1 MVFEAF
7 IPGLLQNCLSLLG
20 SAPFRF
26 QTGNSEY
33 L

>member
-7 IPGLLQNCLSLLG
+7 IPGLLQNCLSLLAFG
-20 SAPFRF
+20 PFRF
-26 QTGNSEY
+26 QTGNPEY